1 MEKIYKLEVCVDSMP
16 SCLAA
21 QAGGADRIE
30 LCDNLFEG
38 GTTPSFG
45 MISLAREQL
54 DLKIQVI
61 IRPRGGD
68 FLYSNLEFEIMKRD
82 IETAKNLKANGVVFG
97 VLNADGT
104 VDMKRSKELVDLAR
118 PLSVTFHRAFDMTRD
133 PFQSLEEVIS
143 TGADRLLTSGMMNEA
158 PEGAQ
163 LISNLVKKANG
174 RIIIMPGAGINKDNI
189 RDMISITGAR
199 EYHLTGASLLESKMS
214 YRNPRIFMGGLPDIP
229 EFERFVTDE
238 NRIRSIVST
247 LREQENDQKK

>member
-1 MEKIYKLEVCVDSMP
+1 MEKKYKLEVCVDSIQ

-38 GTTPSFG
+38 GTTPSAG

-54 DLKIQVI
+54 NLKIQVI

-68 FLYSNLEFEIMKRD
+68 FLYSDLEFEIMKRD
-82 IETAKNLKANGVVFG
+82 IETAKKLGADGVVIG
-97 VLNADGT
+97 ILNADGT
-104 VDMKRSKELVDLAR
+104 VDIKRSEELVALAR
-118 PLSVTFHRAFDMTRD
+118 PLSVTFHRAYDMTKD

-158 PEGAQ
+158 PDGAQ
-163 LISNLVKKANG
+163 LIAKLVEKAND

-189 RDMISITGAR
+189 RDMISITGAK
-199 EYHLTGASLLESKMS
+199 EYHLTGASLQESKMS
-214 YRNPRIFMGGLPDIP
+214 YRNPKVFMGGLPDIP

-238 NRIRSIVST
+238 KRIRSIVSI
-247 LREQENDQKK
+247 LEKQVQDKR